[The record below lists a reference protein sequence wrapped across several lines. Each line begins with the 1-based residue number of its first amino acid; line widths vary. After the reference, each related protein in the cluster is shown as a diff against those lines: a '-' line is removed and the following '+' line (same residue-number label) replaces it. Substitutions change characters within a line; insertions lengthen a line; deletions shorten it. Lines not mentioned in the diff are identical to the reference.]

1 MAETSAALRF
11 KFSRGTGTLTVN
23 PQDPIAEPF
32 RAAIDDNQ
40 LTGAWCY
47 LVVGVEGIARV
58 LGAFVSTVG
67 GRLLFSP
74 ADLIAVSVSAD
85 FSVELNPLNHITL
98 ERKHG
103 SYASHLRDGPNRHH
117 ELNYAAHPPAGLLV
131 PWFSLLLPDAAVL
144 RALPNVLVV
153 KFVHVESDLPRFGDD
168 ALQGGVTFVELP
180 EARSGPTFVQFDVW
194 AGMTDGW
201 SLLGARP
208 LPWAYKPEI
217 VKDAPAGQQEITV
230 RRGDI
235 GFSNSRG
242 VRMFISRPAGVLT
255 AARVLRATLSR

>member
-11 KFSRGTGTLTVN
+11 KFSRGTGTLTVS

-32 RAAIDDNQ
+32 RAAIEDHQ

-67 GRLLFSP
+67 RRLLFSP
-74 ADLIAVSVSAD
+74 ADLIAVSVSVD
-85 FSVELNPLNHITL
+85 FSVQLNPLNHITL
-98 ERKHG
+98 EHKHG
-103 SYASHLRDGPNRHH
+103 SYASHLRGGPNRNHA
-117 ELNYAAHPPAGLLV
+117 LNDAAHPPAGLLV

-153 KFVHVESDLPRFGDD
+153 KFMHPKSDLTRFGDD
-168 ALQGGVTFVELP
+168 ALQGGVTFVALP
-180 EARSGPTFVQFDVW
+180 EARPGWTFVQFDVW
-194 AGMTDGW
+194 AGMTDDW

-208 LPWAYKPEI
+208 FAGVYKPEI

-235 GFSNSRG
+235 GFSNWRG
-242 VRMFISRPAGVLT
+242 VRVFISRPAGVLT
-255 AARVLRATLSR
+255 AARVLRPTLPR

>member
-11 KFSRGTGTLTVN
+11 KFSRGMGILTVG
-23 PQDPIAEPF
+23 PQDPIVEPF
-32 RAAIDDNQ
+32 RAAIEDYQ

-74 ADLIAVSVSAD
+74 ADLIAVSASAD
-85 FSVELNPLNHITL
+85 FSIELNPLNHITL
-98 ERKHG
+98 ERRHG
-103 SYASHLRDGPNRHH
+103 SYASHLRGGPNRCH
-117 ELNYAAHPPAGLLV
+117 ELNYAVHPPAGLLV
-131 PWFSLLLPDAAVL
+131 PWFSLLLPDAAML
-144 RALPNVLVV
+144 RTLPNVLVV
-153 KFVHVESDLPRFGDD
+153 KFMHEESDLRRFGDD
-168 ALQGGVTFVELP
+168 AFQGGVTFVELP
-180 EARSGPTFVQFDVW
+180 EARPGPTFVQFDVW

-201 SLLGARP
+201 PLLGARP
-208 LPWAYKPEI
+208 LAWAYKPEI
-217 VKDAPAGQQEITV
+217 VRDAPAGQQEIMV

-242 VRMFISRPAGVLT
+242 VRVFISLPAGVLT
-255 AARVLRATLSR
+255 AARVLRPTLSR

>member
-11 KFSRGTGTLTVN
+11 KFSRGIGILSVSS
-23 PQDPIAEPF
+23 QDPIVEPF
-32 RAAIDDNQ
+32 RAAIEDNQ

-103 SYASHLRDGPNRHH
+103 SYASHLRGGPNRRH
-117 ELNYAAHPPAGLLV
+117 ELNYAVHPPAGLLV
-131 PWFSLLLPDAAVL
+131 PWFSLLLPDAAAL
-144 RALPNVLVV
+144 RTLPNVLVV
-153 KFVHVESDLPRFGDD
+153 KFMHEESDLPRFGDD
-168 ALQGGVTFVELP
+168 ALQGGVRFVELP

-208 LPWAYKPEI
+208 LAWAYKPEI
-217 VKDAPAGQQEITV
+217 VRDAPAGQQEITV
-230 RRGDI
+230 HRGDL
-235 GFSNSRG
+235 GFSNARG
-242 VRMFISRPAGVLT
+242 VRVFISRPAGVLT
-255 AARVLRATLSR
+255 ADRVLRPTLSR